1 MKAKTILWVVVGVLA
16 LGMIGPS
23 AAHKLGEIG
32 ARGAADGAKGATGAA
47 VGAAEESAED
57 IPETV
62 CPAPKFDSVGGIANG
77 VRCALPIS
85 HPVDMAN
92 LARARA
98 ARQQQATP
106 PTTMAPQQPEPPH
119 EAKELTPWPN
129 SGRPYVPP
137 AVPAPP
143 PVEPASD
150 LPQLGEAPSGGPLG
164 DVLSKVPA
172 IGKALTE
179 GLKALPPGEAP

>member
-1 MKAKTILWVVVGVLA
+1 MSAKPILWIVGGVLA
-16 LGMIGPS
+16 LGLVGPS
-23 AAHKLGEIG
+23 AAHKLGEVA
-32 ARGAADGAKGATGAA
+32 ARGAADGAKGAAGAT
-47 VGAAEESAED
+47 VGAAEESATD

-62 CPAPKFDSVGGIANG
+62 CPPGLTGL
-77 VRCALPIS
+77 RCAWPIS

-106 PTTMAPQQPEPPH
+106 PTTMAPQQPESPH
-119 EAKELTPWPN
+119 DAKELTPWPN

-143 PVEPASD
+143 AVEPASD
-150 LPQLGEAPSGGPLG
+150 LPQLGEGPSGGPLG

-172 IGKALTE
+172 IGRALTE